1 MERNEISEMETDW
14 KGSGKNVSM
23 ERKVTKLEK
32 TWNRCGEEKEKMG
45 KDRNRMAIVILHCGN
60 PYEPDSFI
68 GFMGP
73 QLPINLKYTDP
84 LKTAPFQSM
93 AEGVVLQVESL

>member
-14 KGSGKNVSM
+14 KGSGKYVSM

-68 GFMGP
+68 GCMGP
-73 QLPINLKYTDP
+73 LSILVFHLFPYCFI
-84 LKTAPFQSM
+84 AVF
-93 AEGVVLQVESL
+93 GVICHSQFDDSHC

>member
-1 MERNEISEMETDW
+1 
-14 KGSGKNVSM
+14 
-23 ERKVTKLEK
+23 
-32 TWNRCGEEKEKMG
+32 
-45 KDRNRMAIVILHCGN
+45 MAIVILHCGN